1 MLGIIMKF
9 PKDSEAHGPSPSEI
23 PPNVES
29 SQIKSVTGPEVTKKI
44 SKPSGSKGEIT
55 SLLSN
60 HFKVSITGAS
70 GHIFHYS
77 VSFLCPCFDSSL

>member
-29 SQIKSVTGPEVTKKI
+29 SQIKSVTGPGVTKKI
-44 SKPSGSKGEIT
+44 
-55 SLLSN
+55 
-60 HFKVSITGAS
+60 
-70 GHIFHYS
+70 
-77 VSFLCPCFDSSL
+77 

>member
-1 MLGIIMKF
+1 MAIYTMTLFMFHVPIYFIFFMLGIIMKF

-44 SKPSGSKGEIT
+44 
-55 SLLSN
+55 
-60 HFKVSITGAS
+60 
-70 GHIFHYS
+70 
-77 VSFLCPCFDSSL
+77 